1 LAQKTRKGEVLLC
14 ISGNPPLIYPEISSI
29 QHLTVKSPLILLL
42 LILARILRK
51 ALQNGI
57 IYFRGYMPFNKFLQL
72 HRWKIYKKTLTIK
85 LCHYKGAL
93 YERDPH
99 PNKIISSE

>member
-29 QHLTVKSPLILLL
+29 QHLTVKSPLIFTVVDFGPYFKK
-42 LILARILRK
+42 R
-51 ALQNGI
+51 LQNATT
-57 IYFRGYMPFNKFLQL
+57 YFRGYMPFNKFLQL